1 MNQNRIEELEAK
13 QLALQE
19 EMEPRRNACIE
30 ALNKFI
36 EYEGDENNLSFA
48 VDFYKNY
55 QSSLRKSINDL
66 TDKSNEKGFRDAHH
80 LEELLKAYARK
91 SSEKKLI
98 F

>member
-48 VDFYKNY
+48 VDFYK
-55 QSSLRKSINDL
+55 KSIQSQKIHQRPD
-66 TDKSNEKGFRDAHH
+66 R
-80 LEELLKAYARK
+80 
-91 SSEKKLI
+91 
-98 F
+98 